1 MPEINRLEGS
11 DRKRINEEARLVK
24 AGDIPDPLAELPRK
38 FMAVAKVVNDGR
50 EVSVY
55 LPTEFIGRSLTL
67 EISHLNSLYLTSGVG
82 IAITKGHH
90 VDDDQNIY
98 GAMLR
103 LPQEVME
110 VSLKRTGQAR
120 HICTRLARKILIGD
134 MLNKL
139 TAGYSAR
146 TTPTS
151 LIEYNPPLMPRA
163 PKLPA
168 PVAPVVKEQPV
179 ETTQSE
185 RETLRMAQGIIND
198 AIKNK
203 CYTAN
208 IQPDGTIKLTM
219 EI

>member
-1 MPEINRLEGS
+1 MPEINRLEGT
-11 DRKRINEEARLVK
+11 DRKRLNEEAQMVK
-24 AGDIPDPLAELPRK
+24 SGNIPDPLAELPRK
-38 FMAVAKVVNDGR
+38 FMAIAKVVNDGR
-50 EVSVY
+50 DVSIY

-67 EISHLNSLYLTSGVG
+67 EITHLNSMYLTSGVG

-90 VDDDQNIY
+90 IDDDQNIY

-103 LPQEVME
+103 LPQEIME

-120 HICTRLARKILIGD
+120 HICTRLARKIIIGD

-139 TAGYSAR
+139 TAGYTTR
-146 TTPTS
+146 VTPTS
-151 LIEYNPPLMPRA
+151 MTGLSPPVMPRA
-163 PKLPA
+163 PKLPM
-168 PVAPVVKEQPV
+168 PVVVEQPV
-179 ETTQSE
+179 EITQSE

-203 CYTAN
+203 GYTAQ
-208 IQPDGTIKLTM
+208 IQPDNTIKLTM